1 MKDINWGNIIWIAL
15 KVIIGLVVLG
25 ALLMLVGSI
34 FRGISQCLKD
44 NPWVGWVLST
54 AVLIVIIWLNIEDK
68 KNR

>member
-15 KVIIGLVVLG
+15 KVIIGLVVFG

-54 AVLIVIIWLNIEDK
+54 AVLIVIIWLNIDDK
-68 KNR
+68 K